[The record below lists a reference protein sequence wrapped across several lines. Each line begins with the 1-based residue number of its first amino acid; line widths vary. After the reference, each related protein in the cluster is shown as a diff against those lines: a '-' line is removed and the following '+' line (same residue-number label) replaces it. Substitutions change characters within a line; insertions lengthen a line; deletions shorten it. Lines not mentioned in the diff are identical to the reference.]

1 MCLRRTIAVL
11 MMACLLAGCGAKGEE
26 ADHLALEAR
35 SAYLQMESCTASL
48 AIQVDYGSRVYDYGM
63 DVIWEREG
71 ETTLPLT
78 APEEV
83 AGVTGHIAAGET
95 ALEFDGMYVETGP
108 LDDQGLSPMDAFPAL
123 LAALREGYLAQ
134 CSLEEAEETQVLH
147 LTVRDPE
154 GVPGEGREV
163 QLWLSATDYALLRG
177 EISSDGSTVLTCEV
191 SGFSMA

>member
-1 MCLRRTIAVL
+1 MRRTVAAL
-11 MMACLLAGCGAKGEE
+11 MMALLLTGCGASGEN
-26 ADHLALEAR
+26 ADDLALEAR
-35 SAYLQMESCTASL
+35 GAYLQMETCAASL

-63 DVIWEREG
+63 DVTWEREG
-71 ETTLPLT
+71 ETTLTLT

-134 CSLEEAEETQVLH
+134 CSLDEVEEAQVLH

-154 GVPGEGREV
+154 GVPGEGRED
-163 QLWLSATDYALLRG
+163 QLWLSAGDYTLLRG
-177 EISSDGSTVLTCEV
+177 EISSDGATVLTCEV
-191 SGFSMA
+191 SNFSMA